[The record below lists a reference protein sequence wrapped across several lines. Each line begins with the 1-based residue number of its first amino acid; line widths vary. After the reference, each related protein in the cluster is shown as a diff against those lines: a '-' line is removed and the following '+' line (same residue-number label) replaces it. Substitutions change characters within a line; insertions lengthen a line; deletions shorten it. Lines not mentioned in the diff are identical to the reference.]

1 MNRNLAF
8 IARDLCELLNG
19 VRSLRGDER
28 KIDRQIVEY
37 ICEIETRRLY
47 AEIGYPNIIEWEN

>member
-19 VRSLRGDER
+19 VLSLRGDER

-37 ICEIETRRLY
+37 FCEIETRRLY